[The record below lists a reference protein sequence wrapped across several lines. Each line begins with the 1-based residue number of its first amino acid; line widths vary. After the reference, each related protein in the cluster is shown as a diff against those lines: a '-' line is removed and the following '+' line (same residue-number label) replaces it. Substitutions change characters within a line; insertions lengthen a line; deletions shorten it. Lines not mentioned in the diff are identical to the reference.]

1 MQQHTKFLFP
11 SEFVVCV
18 CVCCEEWEAPAVGFF
33 CFVSVLFG
41 VWVLAPW
48 QMLFLVVFCN
58 ELQHLCHE
66 EPVWGS
72 NDLCMRVCLFGCA
85 VWIFCFSVCCEGLK
99 LFTIFPSFFFCCVCL
114 SFFSCASFSIFFV
127 RRECAVKSWS
137 SSWLSYICSFLC
149 LFCKDFG
156 SS

>member
-99 LFTIFPSFFFCCVCL
+99 LFNIFPSFFFVACVSL
-114 SFFSCASFSIFFV
+114 IFLVLLFLFFL
-127 RRECAVKSWS
+127 CAVSAPWRVEAPHGCLTYV
-137 SSWLSYICSFLC
+137 LSYVYFAKS
-149 LFCKDFG
+149 FG